1 MKLRGK
7 ELYIIA
13 AIVVVVLCAAWYFFF
28 FNPIRSELSDLDEQL
43 TTKESEL
50 VSTQADIQRLQALK
64 KTSPQAE
71 ADMVR
76 LRKLLPAETA
86 MPSFIIELTQTAK
99 AAGLRWESVAPAE
112 VSLGTPFSLQP
123 IDLEFSGG
131 YFDLEDFLYRLE
143 NAASYRNGRFVVS
156 GRMFAVSSMDVSL
169 EDAEGGSSD
178 VTVSMTVHGFMWTPE
193 GTVPGVVQAQE

>member
-13 AIVVVVLCAAWYFFF
+13 AVVAVVVCAAWYFFF
-28 FNPIRSELSDLDEQL
+28 FNPIRSELSSLDEQL
-43 TTKESEL
+43 SSKESEL
-50 VSTQADIQRLQALK
+50 VTTQADIQRLQALK

-71 ADMVR
+71 ADLVK

-99 AAGLRWESVAPAE
+99 AAGLKWESVAPGD
-112 VSLGTPFSLQP
+112 VTLGVPFSLQP

-143 NAASYRNGRFVVS
+143 SYASFRNGRFIVS
-156 GRMFAVSSMDVSL
+156 GRMFTVSSMDVSV
-169 EDAEGGSSD
+169 EDEESGSAD
-178 VTVSMTVHGFMWTPE
+178 VVVTMTVHGFMWTPE
-193 GTVPGVVQAQE
+193 GTVPGVQVEE